1 MVFPARQV
9 ATFAPPWAH
18 HAALKGLPC
27 TLARLQPAGHKPTGR
42 FRDVVSRSPGLLHFI
57 ASERGPDVAARGERS
72 PAGSIPFENG
82 PGPIRESGQKRCH
95 GGFVSCRVW
104 SIWLTMLLEDRSSSN
119 ILYNILQLH
128 GHVPVDAR

>member
-27 TLARLQPAGHKPTGR
+27 TLARLQPVGHKPTGR

-72 PAGSIPFENG
+72 PAGRSRSRTVRVRSGSPGRNG
-82 PGPIRESGQKRCH
+82 AMEDSCHVAFGQF
-95 GGFVSCRVW
+95 G
-104 SIWLTMLLEDRSSSN
+104 
-119 ILYNILQLH
+119 
-128 GHVPVDAR
+128 